1 MSHVSLES
9 LGIKDSVDNR
19 ISSVAVMQVAMVCG
33 GMLCIIASGWKVAIH
48 INSKV
53 L

>member
-19 ISSVAVMQVAMVCG
+19 ISSVAVMQIAMVCG
-33 GMLCIIASGWKVAIH
+33 GMLCINTQWLEGCYTHK
-48 INSKV
+48 
-53 L
+53 